1 MNVWTRDVFDALQTR
16 NSNKFLIL
24 TMIYLVLLSA
34 SIVIS
39 AIYVYARMA
48 VQRRWR
54 EWLTNQLIDR
64 WCKDGR
70 YYQLNLVGGAPANP
84 ECRLADDVRIATEAP
99 VDLVSGMIAAI
110 LSAATFVTVLWNI
123 GGALTL
129 HFDELV
135 VTIPGFLV
143 LAAIIHALAASGST
157 LLIGRRLIPMSE
169 HKNQAEA
176 EFRYDLS
183 HIRENGESIALL
195 QGELEERN
203 SIAKSFNAVLC
214 AWRNI
219 SIQTV
224 GTTIVSQGSG
234 YIAAVLPIVL
244 CAPKFLD
251 GAMTLGEVMQ
261 AASAFTIVLGAF
273 NWLVDNYPRLAD
285 WTASARRI
293 ASLQISLDEL
303 DCAEVQRVKQISLN
317 HAKGPALRL
326 RKLSIRLGD
335 RQLIAASELAI
346 MPGERVLIIGGS
358 GSGKSTLVRVL
369 AGVWPWAEGQIE
381 MPARSKLFCLPQR
394 AYLPSG
400 TLRRAVNYPDAPD
413 SKSLEQ
419 LTDVLHRV
427 GLGRLVEHVDEERS
441 WDQVL
446 SCGEK
451 QRLSFARLLL
461 HRPDIIV
468 LDEATAALDHQS
480 ECELMELLCKE
491 LADATIV
498 SIAHRPELE
507 TYHTRK
513 FALQPGRRGTKLVSR
528 TMLQNEPSNTE
539 SFRRW
544 NSRFVNRTAD
554 HPDSVLM

>member
-1 MNVWTRDVFDALQTR
+1 MSYGMNVWTRDVFDALQTR

-183 HIRENGESIALL
+183 RIRENGESIALL

-303 DCAEVQRVKQISLN
+303 DCAEVQRVNQISHN
-317 HAKGPALRL
+317 HANGPALRL
-326 RKLSIRLGD
+326 RKLSIRLV
-335 RQLIAASELAI
+335 A
-346 MPGERVLIIGGS
+346 RV
-358 GSGKSTLVRVL
+358 TRT
-369 AGVWPWAEGQIE
+369 EG
-381 MPARSKLFCLPQR
+381 
-394 AYLPSG
+394 
-400 TLRRAVNYPDAPD
+400 T
-413 SKSLEQ
+413 
-419 LTDVLHRV
+419 
-427 GLGRLVEHVDEERS
+427 
-441 WDQVL
+441 
-446 SCGEK
+446 
-451 QRLSFARLLL
+451 
-461 HRPDIIV
+461 
-468 LDEATAALDHQS
+468 
-480 ECELMELLCKE
+480 
-491 LADATIV
+491 V
-498 SIAHRPELE
+498 SSA
-507 TYHTRK
+507 
-513 FALQPGRRGTKLVSR
+513 
-528 TMLQNEPSNTE
+528 
-539 SFRRW
+539 
-544 NSRFVNRTAD
+544 
-554 HPDSVLM
+554 